1 MFCIQNNAV
10 TDINDGTLSEIPY
23 ALTEVGVVD
32 HLTVKSVQEKGQSRA
47 LWGKPFPWL
56 SHGSSP
62 VTQQTAS
69 CYQTLCMCVSIHLFY
84 NNKNLFRGAVLFP
97 HY

>member
-32 HLTVKSVQEKGQSRA
+32 HLTVKSVQEKGQSR
-47 LWGKPFPWL
+47 LCGVSPF
-56 SHGSSP
+56 HG
-62 VTQQTAS
+62 
-69 CYQTLCMCVSIHLFY
+69 
-84 NNKNLFRGAVLFP
+84 
-97 HY
+97 